1 MASIK
6 TLFLLILSLSLI
18 ICQNTNKTEQK
29 EQKEHVEAHTHDHN
43 HEHEHHEHLHEH
55 EHHEHEHVH
64 LNASNTNNT
73 HRRPLRRD
81 FNSKIPFNM
90 TMDEMDTMMF
100 CTLVVKESLQRERS
114 KIDGV
119 TKRLNISASPVYE
132 KIGTEIFNKC
142 NKNVSISTV
151 STYMKNFTYLKKFE
165 WEKEFDDIIKI
176 NYDSY
181 NNETDLRLTMDEQI
195 LMYKYQ
201 RVDELFRQKRADQRD
216 EYDLEQERENQ
227 KLKIGDI
234 DVNTIP
240 NSIKFAIFLV
250 ILLLLFGGVFYL
262 LKTLEKKPKDKK
274 KKKKKNE

>member
-1 MASIK
+1 MSSIK
-6 TLFLLILSLSLI
+6 TLILLILSLSLI
-18 ICQNTNKTEQK
+18 ICQNTNKTGKNETN
-29 EQKEHVEAHTHDHN
+29 EHVEAHSHDHA
-43 HEHEHHEHLHEH
+43 HEHEHFNET
-55 EHHEHEHVH
+55 
-64 LNASNTNNT
+64 NTNNT
-73 HRRPLRRD
+73 RKKPLKRD

-100 CTLVVKESLQRERS
+100 CTVVVKEFLQRERA
-114 KIDGV
+114 KIDAV
-119 TKRLNISASPVYE
+119 KTRLNISANPVYE
-132 KIGTEIFNKC
+132 KIGTEVFNKC
-142 NKNVSISTV
+142 NKNASLSFVN
-151 STYMKNFTYLKKFE
+151 TYMKNFTYLKKFT
-165 WEKEFDDIIKI
+165 WEKELDEIIKI

-181 NNETDLRLTMDEQI
+181 HNETDLKLTIDEQI

-201 RVDELFRQKRADQRD
+201 RVDELFRQRRADQRD

-240 NSIKFAIFLV
+240 TSIKFAIFLV

-262 LKTLEKKPKDKK
+262 LKTLDKKPKDKK

>member
-1 MASIK
+1 MSSIK
-6 TLFLLILSLSLI
+6 TLILLILSLSLI
-18 ICQNTNKTEQK
+18 ICQNTNKTGKNETN
-29 EQKEHVEAHTHDHN
+29 EHVEAHSHDHAHV
-43 HEHEHHEHLHEH
+43 HEHEHFNET
-55 EHHEHEHVH
+55 
-64 LNASNTNNT
+64 NTNNT
-73 HRRPLRRD
+73 RKKPLKRD

-100 CTLVVKESLQRERS
+100 CTVVVKEFLQRERA
-114 KIDGV
+114 KIDAV
-119 TKRLNISASPVYE
+119 KTRLNISANPVYE
-132 KIGTEIFNKC
+132 KIGTEVFNKC
-142 NKNVSISTV
+142 NKNASLSFVN
-151 STYMKNFTYLKKFE
+151 TYMKNFTYLKKFK
-165 WEKEFDDIIKI
+165 WEKEADEIIKI

-181 NNETDLRLTMDEQI
+181 HNETDLHLTIDEQI

-201 RVDELFRQKRADQRD
+201 RVDELFRQRRADQRD

-240 NSIKFAIFLV
+240 TSIKFAIFLV

-262 LKTLEKKPKDKK
+262 LKTLDKKPKDKK

>member
-1 MASIK
+1 MPSIK

-18 ICQNTNKTEQK
+18 ICQNANETKKNETN
-29 EQKEHVEAHTHDHN
+29 EHVEPHSHDHDHEHV
-43 HEHEHHEHLHEH
+43 HEHEHFNE
-55 EHHEHEHVH
+55 
-64 LNASNTNNT
+64 SNTNNT
-73 HRRPLRRD
+73 RKKPLRRD

-100 CTLVVKESLQRERS
+100 CTVVVKQSLQRERS
-114 KIDGV
+114 KIEAV
-119 TKRLNISASPVYE
+119 KTRLNISANPVYE

-142 NKNVSISTV
+142 NKNVSLSIV
-151 STYMKNFTYLKKFE
+151 NTYMKNFTYLKKFI
-165 WEKEFDDIIKI
+165 WEKEFDEIIKI
-176 NYDSY
+176 DYDSY
-181 NNETDLRLTMDEQI
+181 HNETDLRLTIDEQI

-201 RVDELFRQKRADQRD
+201 RVDELFNQRKADQRD

-240 NSIKFAIFLV
+240 NSIKFGIFLV

>member
-1 MASIK
+1 MPSIK

-18 ICQNTNKTEQK
+18 ICQNANKTEKK
-29 EQKEHVEAHTHDHN
+29 ETNEHVENHSHNHTH
-43 HEHEHHEHLHEH
+43 EHFNE
-55 EHHEHEHVH
+55 
-64 LNASNTNNT
+64 SITNNT
-73 HRRPLRRD
+73 RKKPFRRD

-100 CTLVVKESLQRERS
+100 CTVVVKESLQKERA
-114 KIDGV
+114 KIDAV
-119 TKRLNISASPVYE
+119 KTRLNISANPVYE
-132 KIGTEIFNKC
+132 KIGTEIFYKC
-142 NKNVSISTV
+142 NKNISLSFV
-151 STYMKNFTYLKKFE
+151 NTYMKNFTYLKKFT
-165 WEKEFDDIIKI
+165 WEKELDEIIKI
-176 NYDSY
+176 NYDRY
-181 NNETDLRLTMDEQI
+181 HNETDLKLTIDEQI

-201 RVDELFRQKRADQRD
+201 KVDELFRQRRADQRD

-240 NSIKFAIFLV
+240 TSIKFAIFLV

>member
-1 MASIK
+1 MPSIK

-18 ICQNTNKTEQK
+18 ICQNANTTEKK
-29 EQKEHVEAHTHDHN
+29 ESNEHVESHS
-43 HEHEHHEHLHEH
+43 
-55 EHHEHEHVH
+55 HEHVH
-64 LNASNTNNT
+64 AHVHENLNETNTNNT
-73 HRRPLRRD
+73 HKRPLRRD

-100 CTLVVKESLQRERS
+100 CTLVVKDALQKERS
-114 KIDGV
+114 KIDAV
-119 TKRLNISASPVYE
+119 KTRLNISASPVYE
-132 KIGTEIFNKC
+132 KIGTDIFNMC
-142 NKNVSISTV
+142 NKNVSLSFV
-151 STYMKNFTYLKKFE
+151 NTYMKNFTYLKKFE
-165 WEKEFDDIIKI
+165 WQKELDDIIKI

-181 NNETDLRLTMDEQI
+181 NNETDLKLTIDEQI

-201 RVDELFRQKRADQRD
+201 RVDELFRQRRADLRD

-240 NSIKFAIFLV
+240 SSVKFAIFLV

>member
-1 MASIK
+1 MSSIK
-6 TLFLLILSLSLI
+6 TIILLILSLSLI
-18 ICQNTNKTEQK
+18 ICQNTNKTGKNETN
-29 EQKEHVEAHTHDHN
+29 EHVEAHSHDHV
-43 HEHEHHEHLHEH
+43 HEHEHFNET
-55 EHHEHEHVH
+55 
-64 LNASNTNNT
+64 NTNNT
-73 HRRPLRRD
+73 RKKPLKRD

-100 CTLVVKESLQRERS
+100 CTVVVKQSLQRERS
-114 KIDGV
+114 KIEAV
-119 TKRLNISASPVYE
+119 KTRLNISANPVYE

-142 NKNVSISTV
+142 NKNTSLSIV
-151 STYMKNFTYLKKFE
+151 NTYMKNFTYLKKFI
-165 WEKEFDDIIKI
+165 WEKEFDEIIKI
-176 NYDSY
+176 DYDSY
-181 NNETDLRLTMDEQI
+181 HNETDLRLTIDEQI

-201 RVDELFRQKRADQRD
+201 RVDELFNQKKADQRD

-240 NSIKFAIFLV
+240 TSIKFAIFLV

-262 LKTLEKKPKDKK
+262 LKTLDKKPKDKK

>member
-1 MASIK
+1 MPSIK

-18 ICQNTNKTEQK
+18 ICQNANETEKKETN
-29 EQKEHVEAHTHDHN
+29 EHAEAHDHV
-43 HEHEHHEHLHEH
+43 HEHEHEHFNE
-55 EHHEHEHVH
+55 
-64 LNASNTNNT
+64 SNTNNT
-73 HRRPLRRD
+73 HKKPLRRD

-100 CTLVVKESLQRERS
+100 CTLVVKNSIQKERS
-114 KIDGV
+114 KFEEV
-119 TKRLNISASPVYE
+119 KTRLNISANPVYE
-132 KIGTEIFNKC
+132 KIGTVIFNKC
-142 NKNVSISTV
+142 NKNVSLSIV
-151 STYMKNFTYLKKFE
+151 NTYMKNFTYLKKFT
-165 WEKEFDDIIKI
+165 WEKELDEIVKI
-176 NYDSY
+176 DYDSY
-181 NNETDLRLTMDEQI
+181 HNETDLKLTLDEQI

-201 RVDELFRQKRADQRD
+201 RVDELFNQKKADQRD

-234 DVNTIP
+234 DVGAIP
-240 NSIKFAIFLV
+240 NSIKLSIFLV

>member
-1 MASIK
+1 MSSIK
-6 TLFLLILSLSLI
+6 TLILLILTLSLI
-18 ICQNTNKTEQK
+18 ICQNTNKTGKNETN
-29 EQKEHVEAHTHDHN
+29 EHVEAHSHDHAHV
-43 HEHEHHEHLHEH
+43 HEHEHFNET
-55 EHHEHEHVH
+55 
-64 LNASNTNNT
+64 NTNNT
-73 HRRPLRRD
+73 RKKPLKRD

-100 CTLVVKESLQRERS
+100 CTVVVKEFLQRERA
-114 KIDGV
+114 KIDAV
-119 TKRLNISASPVYE
+119 KTRLNISANPVYE
-132 KIGTEIFNKC
+132 KIGTEVFNKC
-142 NKNVSISTV
+142 NKNASLSFVN
-151 STYMKNFTYLKKFE
+151 TYMKNFTYLKKFKWE
-165 WEKEFDDIIKI
+165 NEKEVDEIIKI

-181 NNETDLRLTMDEQI
+181 HNETDLHLTIDEQI

-201 RVDELFRQKRADQRD
+201 RVDELFRQRRADQRD

-240 NSIKFAIFLV
+240 TSIKFAIFLV

-262 LKTLEKKPKDKK
+262 LKTLDKKPKDKK